1 MKITETQ
8 IKDVLILEPRV
19 FEDERGFFMESYNQ
33 QAFNQAVGRRVE
45 FVQDNHSKSAYGVLR
60 GLHYQIQQAQG
71 KLVRVLHGEI
81 FDVAV
86 DVRESSP
93 TFGDWVGVTLSAD
106 NKRQLWVPEG
116 FAHGFLV
123 LSESAEILY
132 KATDFY
138 APEHERSIRWDDP
151 SIAIDWPTL
160 QRGQLLNPVKA
171 APTLSA
177 KDAKAVNFAD
187 ADYFL

>member
-8 IKDVLILEPRV
+8 LKDVLILEPRV

-33 QAFNQAVGRRVE
+33 QAFNQAVGRNVE

-71 KLVRVLHGEI
+71 KLVRVLQGEI

-123 LSESAEILY
+123 LSDSAEILY
-132 KATDFY
+132 KATNFY

-171 APTLSA
+171 APTLSV